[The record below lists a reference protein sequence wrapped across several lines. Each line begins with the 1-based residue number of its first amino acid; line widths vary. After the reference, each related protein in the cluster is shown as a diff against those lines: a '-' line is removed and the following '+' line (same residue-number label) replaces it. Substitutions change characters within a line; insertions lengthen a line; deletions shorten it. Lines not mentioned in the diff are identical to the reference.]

1 MRVYIL
7 LLFATLLTSSCYA
20 QLNDSKYNFFT
31 IKADTQKNENCEN
44 AQIFTVLVS
53 NSKVEIINTS
63 ISSSFDSNVLIKV
76 DKELPEGY
84 HIVLLDKNEVVK
96 QIIYQP
102 EMILNSEYYI
112 GIIFKKTIIAKL
124 LLK

>member
-1 MRVYIL
+1 M
-7 LLFATLLTSSCYA
+7 LLTNICYA
-20 QLNDSKYNFFT
+20 QLNESKYNFFT

-44 AQIFTVLVS
+44 AQIFTVLVN

-63 ISSSFDSNVLIKV
+63 ISYSFDNNVLIKV
-76 DKELPEGY
+76 NKELPDGY

-112 GIIFKKTIIAKL
+112 GIIFNKTIIAKL